1 MMPSRT
7 RFALLIATACGALV
21 FSCPPVVA
29 QIQPANPSFSAV
41 VDKDLLAHDFG
52 TYRQGA
58 TGATFNFSVT
68 NRPAPIG
75 TTSPMSLAGTDMLGD
90 SAAMTLQTGAVSGLP
105 AGGQAPLQLV
115 LTTNQYG
122 NLQVSYVLSFGSD
135 ALPSSPLQNTVI
147 SAYAKVLP
155 GGDYDNDG
163 DVDGAD
169 YVLWRNTQ
177 GQSVSPGT
185 GADGDFNGQVNSAD
199 YTVWRSHFGQALAVG
214 AGFASSDGLLGA
226 GSAVPE
232 PSSLAFLLTGLAL
245 LRMSFR
251 SR

>member
-1 MMPSRT
+1 MPRRT
-7 RFALLIATACGALV
+7 RFALLIATACGALG

-29 QIQPANPSFSAV
+29 QVQPANPSFSAV
-41 VDKDLLAHDFG
+41 EDKDLLAHDFG

-68 NRPAPIG
+68 NLLAPIG
-75 TTSPMSLAGTDMLGD
+75 TTSPMSLAGTGMLGD
-90 SAAMTLQTGAVSGLP
+90 SAAMALQTGVVSGLP
-105 AGGQAPLQLV
+105 AGGQAPMQLV

-122 NLQVSYVLSFGSD
+122 NLQVSYVLSFSSD
-135 ALPSSPLQNTVI
+135 SLPSSPLQETAI
-147 SAYAKVLP
+147 AGYAKVLP
-155 GGDYDNDG
+155 AGDYDNDG
-163 DVDGAD
+163 DVDAGD

-177 GQSVSPGT
+177 GQSVPPGT

-199 YTVWRSHFGQALAVG
+199 YAVWRSHFGQALVVG
-214 AGFASSDGLLGA
+214 AGFASSDGLLGT
-226 GSAVPE
+226 GSSVPE

-245 LRMSFR
+245 LRMTFR